1 MNENKIWEYLY
12 SKLNN
17 PYGVAGLMGNLFVE
31 SSLNPKNLQGSYER
45 KLNMTDSQY
54 TDAVDNGSYD
64 NFIHDSAG
72 YGLAQWTYST
82 RKEALLSFSK
92 EKHKSIGDL
101 DLQLEFLW
109 KELQSYKTCLRIL
122 KEAVS
127 VREASD
133 AVVVYYERPKNQ
145 SEEGKQNRA
154 NYGQKY
160 YDMFVSEPAYADHK
174 QGGEK
179 MEEPLYR
186 AIVKADSGKTVRMR
200 SQPST
205 NASVL
210 AEIPIRTNVEVI
222 DVLDG
227 WSQIVY
233 NETVGYMM
241 SKFLQ
246 PENEQ
251 EDKSKEQILKE
262 TISQDQL
269 RKIQEELNEALN
281 IINNVL
287 NQIKASLV

>member
-1 MNENKIWEYLY
+1 MNENKIWKYLY

-17 PYGVAGLMGNLFVE
+17 PYGAAGLMGNLFVE
-31 SSLNPKNLQGSYER
+31 SSLNPKNLQGTYER
-45 KLNMTDSQY
+45 KLGMTDDQY
-54 TDAVDNGSYD
+54 TIAVDNGSYT
-64 NFIHDSAG
+64 NFTHDSAG

-82 RKEALLSFSK
+82 RKEALLNYSK
-92 EKHKSIGDL
+92 EKGKSVGDL

-122 KEAVS
+122 IEATTVK
-127 VREASD
+127 EASD

-160 YDMFVSEPAYADHK
+160 FDMFMEEQTDEDYP
-174 QGGEK
+174 QGGGSH

-200 SQPST
+200 SRPST
-205 NASVL
+205 SASIL
-210 AEIPIRTNVEVI
+210 ANVPLHTNVEVM

-233 NETVGYMM
+233 NGTAGYMM

-246 PENEQ
+246 PEDEQ
-251 EDKSKEQILKE
+251 KAETKESTTQE
-262 TISQDQL
+262 QL
-269 RKIQEELNEALN
+269 REIQAELNEALN
-281 IINNVL
+281 IVNRVIRKLNNML
-287 NQIKASLV
+287 S